1 MLEKFF
7 NTSVGKVILNAIT
20 WVVSKIHWKQRYEIT
35 NDEKLI
41 IKKMLTDGYYIICTR
56 RGNHMSTVAINIAH
70 KYLTGRKGYYSHV
83 LMNLEDEVKSPDDF
97 RLVEA
102 VGSGSKFSSF
112 DDVFSGVDSV
122 ALLKP
127 RGVSAEEWTT
137 IFEKAASLTGRE
149 YDTVFD
155 MYDDRKLSCVELVIE
170 ALEASP
176 EYNVDFD
183 HLKATLEKY
192 DRLDPQM
199 YRDCEDFEVVFE
211 VRRGR
216 GN

>member
-1 MLEKFF
+1 MFEKFLE
-7 NTSVGKVILNAIT
+7 SKVGKAILNAF
-20 WVVSKIHWKQRYEIT
+20 SKVIGMIHWKQRHEIT
-35 NDEKLI
+35 ADEKKI
-41 IKKMLTDGYYIICTR
+41 ILNMLAKDYYIICTR
-56 RGNHMSTVAINIAH
+56 RGNYLSTDAINFAH
-70 KYLTGRKGYYSHV
+70 WFYTKEWGYYSHV

-102 VGSGSKFSSF
+102 IGVGSKFSTF
-112 DDVFSGVDSV
+112 DEVFDGVDSV

-127 RGVSAEEWTT
+127 VGVSPEEWTK
-137 IFEKAASLTGRE
+137 IFEKAATLTGRK

-176 EYNVDFD
+176 EYNIDFD
-183 HLKATLEKY
+183 HLKAILEKY
-192 DRLDPQM
+192 DQLDPQM
-199 YRDCEDFEVVFE
+199 YRDCEDFEVAFE